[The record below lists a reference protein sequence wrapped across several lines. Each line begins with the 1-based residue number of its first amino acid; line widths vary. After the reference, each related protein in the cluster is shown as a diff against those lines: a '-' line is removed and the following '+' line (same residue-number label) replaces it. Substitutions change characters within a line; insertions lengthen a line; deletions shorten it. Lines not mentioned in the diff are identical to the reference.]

1 MAGLNW
7 RCVDN
12 DSGEKCPHKH
22 HSQQSARNCA
32 RTMGFENFYIESFD
46 GREGNTARI
55 RTRVHEGSKAERCG
69 MPEYNRKLGKR
80 IATQVSPEDD
90 VY

>member
-1 MAGLNW
+1 MALNW

-12 DSGEKCPHKH
+12 DTGEKCKHKH

-32 RTMGFENFYIESFD
+32 KAMGFENFYIESFD
-46 GREGNTARI
+46 GREGNTARMKEGI
-55 RTRVHEGSKAERCG
+55 HRGSKDARSEI
-69 MPEYNRKLGKR
+69 PEYNRRRGKI
-80 IATQVSPEDD
+80 IATQVSPDDD

>member
-46 GREGNTARI
+46 GRECNTSRI
-55 RTRVHEGSKAERCG
+55 RTIVYEVSMSYLCV
-69 MPEYNRKLGKR
+69 MPEYNRRLGKR
-80 IATQVSPEDD
+80 IATQVSPDDD